1 MRTIQKFA
9 SFCKSF
15 SKIFEE
21 AQKVSSDFR
30 FLVAFWQEKRAFLVA
45 APTCL
50 VDVQQC
56 CRSIEVAHYEEV
68 FRLCQALRSKIG
80 WNFVRIFVSSLIQK
94 EKIFCSSFASHFV
107 RPGVAHF
114 PFGFLQ
120 NVLRRA
126 QTSLKSPSTIRET
139 TLFRPF
145 CLPTLHNSSDVHEE
159 RRFLPSDTPEHAA
172 AIHAGGLQ
180 FFTFLP
186 ALRSH

>member
-1 MRTIQKFA
+1 MRIIQKFA

-30 FLVAFWQEKRAFLVA
+30 FLVAFRQEKRAFLAA

-68 FRLCQALRSKIG
+68 FRPCQALQSKIG

-94 EKIFCSSFASHFV
+94 EKIFLLFLRFAFRSPRSRPLPVWFPAKRPQTCSDILEVPVDNPRDDAFSSI
-107 RPGVAHF
+107 
-114 PFGFLQ
+114 L
-120 NVLRRA
+120 
-126 QTSLKSPSTIRET
+126 
-139 TLFRPF
+139 
-145 CLPTLHNSSDVHEE
+145 SSD
-159 RRFLPSDTPEHAA
+159 PT
-172 AIHAGGLQ
+172 
-180 FFTFLP
+180 
-186 ALRSH
+186 

>member
-30 FLVAFWQEKRAFLVA
+30 FLVAFWQEKRAFLAA

-56 CRSIEVAHYEEV
+56 CRSIEVAHYEGL
-68 FRLCQALRSKIG
+68 FRPCQALRSKIG

-94 EKIFCSSFASHFV
+94 EKIFESVRNFV
-107 RPGVAHF
+107 SKG
-114 PFGFLQ
+114 
-120 NVLRRA
+120 
-126 QTSLKSPSTIRET
+126 
-139 TLFRPF
+139 
-145 CLPTLHNSSDVHEE
+145 
-159 RRFLPSDTPEHAA
+159 
-172 AIHAGGLQ
+172 
-180 FFTFLP
+180 
-186 ALRSH
+186 

>member
-21 AQKVSSDFR
+21 TQKVSSDFR
-30 FLVAFWQEKRAFLVA
+30 FLVAFRQEKRAFLAA

-68 FRLCQALRSKIG
+68 FRPCQALQSKIG

-94 EKIFCSSFASHFV
+94 EKIFCNSFSIPLTLDSQIFRQSFHPERSERLITVRIDNPLTAALSSTLSV
-107 RPGVAHF
+107 V
-114 PFGFLQ
+114 
-120 NVLRRA
+120 
-126 QTSLKSPSTIRET
+126 
-139 TLFRPF
+139 LFRPSAF
-145 CLPTLHNSSDVHEE
+145 K
-159 RRFLPSDTPEHAA
+159 
-172 AIHAGGLQ
+172 
-180 FFTFLP
+180 P
-186 ALRSH
+186 A